1 MKRAIS
7 LDVFRGY
14 AIVTMVLSGT
24 IASGVLPGWM
34 YHAQMGP
41 RSNYTFDPQLYGIT
55 WVDLVFPFFLFAMGA
70 AIPFSVGGKIEKC
83 ENLWKVIG
91 ECVLR
96 GIRLTFFAIFIQH
109 LYPWSTSSP
118 QDTTSWLLSISAFV
132 LMFPMFVRI
141 PLQLP
146 TWGKALVEVMGY
158 GAGIVMLLTVPYT
171 DGRSFDLACSDII
184 ILVLANMAL
193 WGSLAYLFTCRNKWF
208 RIGILP
214 FLMAIFLGSTTE
226 RSWQQIVMNYSP
238 CPWMFQF
245 NFLKYLFIVIPGTI
259 AGEYLK
265 VWIRKRTDWDRIDSL
280 NNRRT
285 LWILL
290 VSIALVVVNLY
301 GLYTR
306 SLLLNLFL
314 TIVLLVILWS
324 LLKTQKGDGCCWRNL
339 FVAGAYLLM
348 LGLLFEA
355 YEGGIRKDYATYSYY
370 FVTSGLAFFT
380 LLAFTIMGDVY
391 YLGKWIKPL
400 VLAGKNPMIAYIAVN
415 MLVMPIINL
424 LGLTKYLDLFN
435 ENAWLGFLRGV
446 IITSIAV
453 SLAMI
458 FSKLKLFWRT

>member
-1 MKRAIS
+1 
-7 LDVFRGY
+7 
-14 AIVTMVLSGT
+14 
-24 IASGVLPGWM
+24 
-34 YHAQMGP
+34 
-41 RSNYTFDPQLYGIT
+41 
-55 WVDLVFPFFLFAMGA
+55 
-70 AIPFSVGGKIEKC
+70 
-83 ENLWKVIG
+83 
-91 ECVLR
+91 
-96 GIRLTFFAIFIQH
+96 
-109 LYPWSTSSP
+109 
-118 QDTTSWLLSISAFV
+118 
-132 LMFPMFVRI
+132 
-141 PLQLP
+141 
-146 TWGKALVEVMGY
+146 
-158 GAGIVMLLTVPYT
+158 YT

-265 VWIRKRTDWDRIDSL
+265 VWIRKRTDWDRINSL